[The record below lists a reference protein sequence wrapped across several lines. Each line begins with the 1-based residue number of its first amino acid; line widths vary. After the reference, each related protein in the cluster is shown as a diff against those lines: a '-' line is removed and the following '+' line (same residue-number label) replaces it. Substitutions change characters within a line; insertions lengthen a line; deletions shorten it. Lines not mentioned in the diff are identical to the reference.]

1 MLDIIILMWA
11 NQFRGPLEKV
21 GPENREFFGPEMAT
35 SEASAIWA
43 QKR

>member
-1 MLDIIILMWA
+1 LMWA
-11 NQFRGPLEKV
+11 NPFRGPLEKV
-21 GPENREFFGPEMAT
+21 CLENREFLGPELAT